1 MLARIAMFMVAAML
15 AFAITSPVQ
24 AIDPDEMFT
33 DPAQEERAREIG
45 KQLRCLV
52 CQNQSIFDSNAG
64 LARDLRMVVR
74 ERITA
79 GDDDD
84 QIITFVAERFGDYVL
99 LEPPVKQTTYAL
111 WAAPILFLIAA
122 LGLGAVYLRRR
133 QPVIEDGLSEA
144 ERAEAQRLLKGG
156 DA

>member
-1 MLARIAMFMVAAML
+1 MARIVMFMAAVML
-15 AFAITSPVQ
+15 AFAVPSPVQ

-33 DPAQEERAREIG
+33 DLAQEERAREIG

-79 GDDDD
+79 GDNDD

-99 LEPPVKQTTYAL
+99 LEPPIKQTTYAL
-111 WAAPILFLIAA
+111 WAAPVVFLIAA